1 MELTKL
7 QRLLSERKISQKEL
21 VKMINDRYDDLP
33 ITANTLNRFVTGE
46 RPDARLSTVYRICG
60 ALNVTPNDILDL
72 DFLD

>member
-7 QRLLSERKISQKEL
+7 QRLLSERKITQKEL
-21 VKMINDRYDDLP
+21 VTMINERYEDLP

-60 ALNVTPNDILDL
+60 ALNVTPNDVLDL
-72 DFLD
+72 DFLG

>member
-1 MELTKL
+1 M
-7 QRLLSERKISQKEL
+7 

-60 ALNVTPNDILDL
+60 ALNVTPNDVLDL
-72 DFLD
+72 DFLV